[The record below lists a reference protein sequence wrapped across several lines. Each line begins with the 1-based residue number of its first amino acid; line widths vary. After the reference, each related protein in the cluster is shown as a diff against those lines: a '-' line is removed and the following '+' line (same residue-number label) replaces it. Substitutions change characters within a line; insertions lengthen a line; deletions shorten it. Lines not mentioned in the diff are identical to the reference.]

1 MQLIVSGTIGRL
13 GHALQ
18 HAEMEWELI
27 PERKK
32 FQLHME
38 VKNVAELLL
47 LKKCVTFNCVH
58 VWYLP
63 SFYIM
68 AIFLIKN
75 IIWILLSHIW
85 QWVKLPFLNEQ
96 YLISAVHCVW
106 DEWMEGSCSVTCG
119 VGTRTNT
126 RTKLVH
132 ESNGGTCTGS
142 STEDVI
148 CEDQLCPSKYTWC
161 TIKLCFA

>member
-1 MQLIVSGTIGRL
+1 M
-13 GHALQ
+13 
-18 HAEMEWELI
+18 
-27 PERKK
+27 
-32 FQLHME
+32 
-38 VKNVAELLL
+38 
-47 LKKCVTFNCVH
+47 
-58 VWYLP
+58 
-63 SFYIM
+63 
-68 AIFLIKN
+68 
-75 IIWILLSHIW
+75 
-85 QWVKLPFLNEQ
+85 PFLNEQ

-161 TIKLCFA
+161 AIKYVLHSYLYTYIMIFCS